1 MGFFF
6 GKGWYFFTIEDIYYN
21 MKRIVRLTES
31 DLIRLVKRVITEENN
46 DTYSAFVNYGNQKL
60 SPLGFDG
67 GKMKYDGTYGFQIEE
82 GTRNTYVSLDYFI
95 APEQA
100 ASQIDLGYGGRFH
113 KLYNRKD
120 VNSLKEMINE
130 AASLYDSMIKNF
142 ASKPSTEDKTFKVQK
157 NFIDILL
164 KKGFKKGDIVSN

>member
-1 MGFFF
+1 
-6 GKGWYFFTIEDIYYN
+6 

-46 DTYSAFVNYGNQKL
+46 NTYSAFVNYGYQKL
-60 SPLGFDG
+60 SPLGFDSVNVS
-67 GKMKYDGTYGFQIEE
+67 KYDGTYGFQIEE

-100 ASQIDLGYGGRFH
+100 ASQIDSGYGGRFH

>member
-1 MGFFF
+1 
-6 GKGWYFFTIEDIYYN
+6 

-46 DTYSAFVNYGNQKL
+46 DTYSAFINYGNQKL
-60 SPLGFDG
+60 LPLGFDG
-67 GKMKYDGTYGFQIEE
+67 GKLKYDGTYGFDIEE
-82 GTRNTYVSLDYFI
+82 GTRDTYVKLDYFI

-100 ASQIDLGYGGRFH
+100 AGQIDLGYGGRFH

-130 AASLYDSMIKNF
+130 AASLYNAMIKNF
-142 ASKPSTEDKTFKVQK
+142 ASKPSTGDDTVAKSLVG
-157 NFIDILL
+157 ILL